1 MRFEVSR
8 VMDTIEQRLTTDVT
22 LAQAV
27 VDLADVAR
35 FVALDGGRPIN
46 LLRLGMVVD
55 ALSRYLIDA
64 GAMLY
69 PVVGR
74 EALSEAAL
82 TSKERMVLGRWADD
96 GLIEVTPVVAD
107 RPVEIA
113 DFTGLPLI
121 VVRDQAQF
129 AARFPWLVDSPE
141 RVLRLTPRAGGAVL
155 TPAAEPVP
163 PKDGKERLVVKG
175 TATLPIIPLE
185 PAGTET
191 AAAEPAAP
199 TAPADQGAGASPA
212 DGTPAAE
219 TSTAGAPDA
228 AASAPEP
235 ADGSEIPDSAD
246 KVEDATAVK
255 PSPRPAKPAAGS
267 AGAATSAAQERG
279 GRPDGVQTFTA
290 RGSQRA
296 GRTRVMRRR
305 FTRAEPSGVGAALM
319 AREWRCAEPECPA
332 FGRFRRI
339 GQPVPRMRAG
349 VPACPRH
356 GEAVK
361 DIGPRPSAFAVSV
374 VVEDLARRRFVV
386 GVDRP
391 VVVGRDPADPDDI
404 AVGQWLH
411 EAAAAWIA
419 KEHVKLEVRDGRPV
433 VTDTSENGTLI
444 WKRSAPDIK
453 EETERIYRKSY
464 ELTGWDSVEL
474 YTGVELIV
482 GDHRLQTVVGS
493 EPASVLLDAPT
504 VALRLVD

>member
-27 VDLADVAR
+27 VDLAEVAR

-74 EALSEAAL
+74 EVLSEAAL

-121 VVRDQAQF
+121 VVRDVPQF
-129 AARFPWLVDSPE
+129 ATRFPWLVESPE
-141 RVLRLTPRAGGAVL
+141 RVLRLVPRAGGAVL
-155 TPAAEPVP
+155 TPGGEPP
-163 PKDGKERLVVKG
+163 PPNDGKERLVVVGK
-175 TATLPIIPLE
+175 ATLPIIP
-185 PAGTET
+185 PDPPT
-191 AAAEPAAP
+191 AAAEAEEVVDTEP
-199 TAPADQGAGASPA
+199 TG
-212 DGTPAAE
+212 E
-219 TSTAGAPDA
+219 TE
-228 AASAPEP
+228 PETEVE
-235 ADGSEIPDSAD
+235 A
-246 KVEDATAVK
+246 KVEAEPVEKSEEAPK
-255 PSPRPAKPAAGS
+255 
-267 AGAATSAAQERG
+267 G
-279 GRPDGVQTFTA
+279 GQPDGLQSFTA
-290 RGSQRA
+290 RGAQRF
-296 GRTRVMRRR
+296 GRTRVVRRR

-319 AREWRCAEPECPA
+319 AREWRCGEPDCPA

-361 DIGPRPSAFAVSV
+361 DVGPRPAAFAVAI

-386 GVDRP
+386 SQDHP
-391 VVVGRDPADPDDI
+391 IVVGREPADPEDVS
-404 AVGQWLH
+404 VGAWLH

-419 KEHVKLEVRDGRPV
+419 KEHIKLAIDDGKLV
-433 VTDTSENGTLI
+433 VTDTSDNGTLI
-444 WKRSAPDIK
+444 WKRSTPDIK
-453 EETERIYRKSY
+453 EETERLYRKSY
-464 ELTGWDSVEL
+464 RLDGWDSVEL
-474 YTGVELIV
+474 YTGVELVV
-482 GDHRLQTVVGS
+482 GDHRLQTIVGS

>member
-27 VDLADVAR
+27 VDLAEVAR

-69 PVVGR
+69 PVAGR
-74 EALSEAAL
+74 EVLSEAAL

-121 VVRDQAQF
+121 VVRDVPQF
-129 AARFPWLVDSPE
+129 ATRFPWLVDSPE
-141 RVLRLTPRAGGAVL
+141 RVLRLVPRAGGAVL
-155 TPAAEPVP
+155 TPGGEPP
-163 PKDGKERLVVKG
+163 PPNDGKERLVVVGK
-175 TATLPIIPLE
+175 ATLPIIPPE
-185 PAGTET
+185 PDSASASTKAATNVET
-191 AAAEPAAP
+191 TAEGAAAAEPAADTGAEP
-199 TAPADQGAGASPA
+199 VDKPA
-212 DGTPAAE
+212 
-219 TSTAGAPDA
+219 
-228 AASAPEP
+228 EP
-235 ADGSEIPDSAD
+235 ADE
-246 KVEDATAVK
+246 T
-255 PSPRPAKPAAGS
+255 KPAA
-267 AGAATSAAQERG
+267 AAAEPEPPKG
-279 GRPDGVQTFTA
+279 GQPDGLQSFTA
-290 RGSQRA
+290 RGAQRF
-296 GRTRVMRRR
+296 GRTRVVRRR

-319 AREWRCAEPECPA
+319 AREWQCGEPDCPA

-361 DIGPRPSAFAVSV
+361 DVGPRPAAFAVAI

-386 GVDRP
+386 SQDHP
-391 VVVGRDPADPDDI
+391 IVVGREPADPDDVS
-404 AVGQWLH
+404 VGAWLH

-419 KEHVKLEVRDGRPV
+419 KEHVKLAVDGGKLV
-433 VTDTSENGTLI
+433 VTDTSDNGTVI

-453 EETERIYRKSY
+453 EETERLYRKSY
-464 ELTGWDSVEL
+464 RLDGWDSVEL
-474 YTGVELIV
+474 YTGVELVV
-482 GDHRLQTVVGS
+482 GDHRLQTIVGS